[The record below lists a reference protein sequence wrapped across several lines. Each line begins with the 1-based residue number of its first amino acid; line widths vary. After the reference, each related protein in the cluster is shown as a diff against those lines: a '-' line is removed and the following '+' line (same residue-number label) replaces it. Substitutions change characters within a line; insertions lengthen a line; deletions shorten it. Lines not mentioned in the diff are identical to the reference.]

1 MRGWLRRLGSPLC
14 GRSGLASRIL
24 GLERSPWR
32 GFSGAGSDEP
42 ESDWRRRRRRPL
54 SPLERLSRLLPEELL
69 SPEVQALRGD
79 EPEPEVIPKAPSKD
93 IPFQLGE
100 LVLAEVRR
108 RRNGEFK
115 RLWRLAS
122 AEGALNSTWGAVP
135 HREILGRLPGQVL
148 RTSAGHSLLVRRPT
162 LEEFVL
168 LMKRGPTIAYPKDIS
183 TMLLLM
189 DISQGDKVLEA
200 GSGSG
205 GMSLF
210 LSRAVGP
217 QGHII
222 SYEIRKD
229 HHKLAKKNY
238 QTWCD
243 AWRIGHT
250 VEWPDNVDFINA
262 DILTAAEDLKTI
274 TFDAIALDMLLPQ
287 NALPTVIPNLKQ
299 GGVCTVYLANITQ
312 VVDLLEAIRTRKL
325 NLFCE
330 RIVEVT
336 HRDWLVLPNTWRNSS
351 IFQSR
356 ETKPDFDDELDG
368 RDENNDPSAEERE
381 HDEAFVSN
389 GTKPPYIARPYPW
402 QTGHTA
408 VRGGVTG
415 RPEFSPPY
423 WYFAFF
429 SDGFKIFKGEE
440 KNFYKTVFQT

>member
-14 GRSGLASRIL
+14 GRTGLASRIF
-24 GLERSPWR
+24 GFEKSPWR
-32 GFSGAGSDEP
+32 GFSGGSSDGP

-69 SPEVQALRGD
+69 SPEVQTLRD
-79 EPEPEVIPKAPSKD
+79 EQPEPEGTPKAPPKD

-108 RRNGEFK
+108 RRTGEFK
-115 RLWRLAS
+115 RLWRLAP

-135 HREILGRLPGQVL
+135 HREILGKLPGQLL
-148 RTSAGHSLLVRRPT
+148 RTSAGQWLLVRRPT

-168 LMKRGPTIAYPKDIS
+168 LMKRGPTIAYPKDIN

-189 DISQGDKVLEA
+189 DTSQGDTVLET

-210 LSRAVGP
+210 LSRAVGS
-217 QGHII
+217 QGRII

-229 HHKLAKKNY
+229 HHKVAKKNY

-243 AWRIGHT
+243 AWKIGHT

-262 DILTAAEDLKTI
+262 DILTAVEDLKAI

-287 NALPTVIPNLKQ
+287 NALPTVIPNLKE

-312 VVDLLEAIRTRKL
+312 VVDLLEVIRTSKL

-336 HRDWLVLPNTWRNSS
+336 HRDWLVIPNSWRNGNV
-351 IFQSR
+351 FQNS
-356 ETKPDFDDELDG
+356 ESKPDFDDELDG
-368 RDENNDPSAEERE
+368 HDENNDPSAEERE
-381 HDEAFVSN
+381 HDEAFVSD
-389 GTKPPYIARPYPW
+389 GAKPPYIARPYPW

-408 VRGGVTG
+408 FLVKLRKFNPAYSNDVPNATC
-415 RPEFSPPY
+415 
-423 WYFAFF
+423 
-429 SDGFKIFKGEE
+429 
-440 KNFYKTVFQT
+440 